1 MKVDFYVKKYLKGN
15 GEAFD
20 KIYELTKKDV
30 YLSIYVYVKEK
41 QTIEDL
47 MQDVYMKVIDKIDEY
62 EIGTNF
68 HAWIS
73 RIARNM
79 TINYCKKKSRIEICN
94 PIEEEYVFNKETV
107 DSNLKQYLS
116 YLEDLEKDVFVLRI
130 MLGYKF
136 DDIDELLELNEH
148 QSYYIFKKVIK
159 KLKEVI

>member
-30 YLSIYVYVKEK
+30 YLSIYIYVKEK
-41 QTIEDL
+41 DTIEDL

-79 TINYCKKKSRIEICN
+79 TINYCKKKSKMMVLD
-94 PIEEEYVFNKETV
+94 PIEEEYVFNEEV
-107 DSNLKQYLS
+107 NDSKLKQYLS
-116 YLEDLEKDVFVLRI
+116 YLEDIEKDVFVLRI

-136 DDIDELLELNEH
+136 DSIDDILDLNDH
-148 QSYYIFKKVIK
+148 QSYYIFKKLIK
-159 KLKEVI
+159 KLKEHI

>member
-30 YLSIYVYVKEK
+30 YLSIYIYVKEK
-41 QTIEDL
+41 DTIEDL

-79 TINYCKKKSRIEICN
+79 TINYCKKKSKMVVLD
-94 PIEEEYVFNKETV
+94 PIEEDYVFNEEV
-107 DSNLKQYLS
+107 NDSKLKQYLS
-116 YLEDLEKDVFVLRI
+116 YLEDIEKDVFVLRI

-136 DDIDELLELNEH
+136 DSIDDILDLNDH
-148 QSYYIFKKVIK
+148 QSYYIFKKLIK
-159 KLKEVI
+159 KLKEHI

>member
-1 MKVDFYVKKYLKGN
+1 MKVDFYVKKYLKGT

-30 YLSIYVYVKEK
+30 YLSIYIYVKEK
-41 QTIEDL
+41 DTIEDL

-79 TINYCKKKSRIEICN
+79 TINYCKKKSKMMVLD
-94 PIEEEYVFNKETV
+94 PIEEDYVFNEEV
-107 DSNLKQYLS
+107 NDSKLKQYLS
-116 YLEDLEKDVFVLRI
+116 YLEDIEKDVFVLRI

-136 DDIDELLELNEH
+136 DSIDDILDLNDH
-148 QSYYIFKKVIK
+148 QSYYIFKKLIK
-159 KLKEVI
+159 KLKEHI

>member
-30 YLSIYVYVKEK
+30 YLSIYIYVKEK
-41 QTIEDL
+41 DTIEDL

-79 TINYCKKKSRIEICN
+79 TINYCKKKSKMMVLD
-94 PIEEEYVFNKETV
+94 PIEEEYVFNEEV
-107 DSNLKQYLS
+107 NDSKLKQYLS
-116 YLEDLEKDVFVLRI
+116 YLEDIEKDVFVLRI

-136 DDIDELLELNEH
+136 DSFGDFLDLNDH
-148 QSYYIFKKVIK
+148 QSYYIFKKLIK
-159 KLKEVI
+159 KLKEHI

>member
-30 YLSIYVYVKEK
+30 YLSIYIYVKEK
-41 QTIEDL
+41 DTIEDL

-79 TINYCKKKSRIEICN
+79 TINYCKKKSKMMVLD
-94 PIEEEYVFNKETV
+94 PIEEDYVFNEEV
-107 DSNLKQYLS
+107 NDSKLKQYLS
-116 YLEDLEKDVFVLRI
+116 YLEDIEKDVFVLRI

-136 DDIDELLELNEH
+136 DSIDDILDLNDH
-148 QSYYIFKKVIK
+148 QSYYIFKKLIK
-159 KLKEVI
+159 KLKEHI

>member
-30 YLSIYVYVKEK
+30 YLSIYIYVKEK
-41 QTIEDL
+41 DTIEDL

-79 TINYCKKKSRIEICN
+79 TINYCKKKSKMLVLD
-94 PIEEEYVFNKETV
+94 PIEEDYVFNEEV
-107 DSNLKQYLS
+107 NDSKLKQYLS
-116 YLEDLEKDVFVLRI
+116 YLEDIEKDVFVLRI

-136 DDIDELLELNEH
+136 DSIDDILDLNDH
-148 QSYYIFKKVIK
+148 QSYYIFKKLIK
-159 KLKEVI
+159 ELKEHI